1 MIHCRCCNQSLLE
14 CFLIKLCKLVV
25 RGLSATYD
33 IYMIGSRS
41 IGLEDSLA
49 DTLHD
54 SYSFSVAQN
63 HEK

>member
-1 MIHCRCCNQSLLE
+1 
-14 CFLIKLCKLVV
+14 
-25 RGLSATYD
+25 
-33 IYMIGSRS
+33 MIGSQS